1 LPEIRCQ
8 ACLSPP
14 CLAAYSPPFFVYTA
28 PMPISLK
35 ARLCLMMFLNYV
47 IWGAWYVT
55 ITAYLMKTLNF
66 SGTEA
71 GAVFGT
77 AALASM
83 ISPFFIGLVA
93 DRFFATEKVLA
104 VLHLMGAG
112 LLFCV
117 TQATGF
123 ASVYVLMLLY
133 CLCFFPTIGLTNS
146 LTLRQLTDA
155 GGQFPFI
162 RMFATIGWIAI
173 GVTISYLN
181 VQESATQFL
190 LAAGMS
196 LAMSAFCLTL
206 PHTPPAGKGQ
216 KITARSLLGLD
227 ALVML
232 KKRPYLVFVVAS
244 VLACI
249 PLTFYFVFTAKYLV
263 EVGVANVAGT
273 MTLGQLSEVGV
284 MLLMPLIFRKITVR
298 GVFILGLACWSLRY
312 GLLAFGNAGAAVWMF
327 YLAILLH
334 GFCFDFFF
342 MTGQLYTDQE
352 APPHLR
358 GTAQGFLTFL
368 TYGVGMFIGSMLS
381 GVALDYFTTTESGGA
396 VKHNW
401 TSFWIVCGGGAAVIL
416 VLVALFF
423 QTRAKIETK
432 AA

>member
-1 LPEIRCQ
+1 
-8 ACLSPP
+8 
-14 CLAAYSPPFFVYTA
+14 
-28 PMPISLK
+28 MPISLK
-35 ARLCLMMFLNYV
+35 VRLCLMMFLNYV

-55 ITAYLMKTLNF
+55 ITTYLTETLKF
-66 SGTEA
+66 SGTQA

-83 ISPFFIGLVA
+83 ITPFFIGLIA

-104 VLHLMGAG
+104 ALHLMGAVI
-112 LLFCV
+112 LFFV
-117 TQATGF
+117 TRVTTF
-123 ASVYVLMLLY
+123 PSVYALMLLY

-155 GGQFPFI
+155 GGEFPFI

-173 GVTISYLN
+173 GVTIGYLE
-181 VQESATQFL
+181 VQKTATQFL
-190 LAAGMS
+190 LAAGVSLVMS
-196 LAMSAFCLTL
+196 GYCLTL

-216 KITARSLLGLD
+216 KITAGALLGLD

-244 VLACI
+244 ILACI
-249 PLTFYFVFTAKYLV
+249 PLTFYFSFTANYLD
-263 EVGVANVAGT
+263 EVGVANVAGK

-284 MLLMPLIFRKITVR
+284 MLLMPFIFRRITVR
-298 GVFILGLACWSLRY
+298 GVFILGLAFWSLRY
-312 GLLAFGNAGAAVWMF
+312 GLLAYGNAGAGVWMF
-327 YLAILLH
+327 YVAILLH

-352 APPHLR
+352 APAHLR

-381 GVALDYFTTTESGGA
+381 GVSLDFFTSGSGGA
-396 VKHNW
+396 VTHNW
-401 TSFWIVCGGGAAVIL
+401 TAFWLGCAGGALVIL
-416 VLVALFF
+416 ALVAVFF

>member
-1 LPEIRCQ
+1 
-8 ACLSPP
+8 
-14 CLAAYSPPFFVYTA
+14 
-28 PMPISLK
+28 MPISLK

-381 GVALDYFTTTESGGA
+381 GVALDYFTTTESGGT

-432 AA
+432 VA

>member
-1 LPEIRCQ
+1 
-8 ACLSPP
+8 
-14 CLAAYSPPFFVYTA
+14 
-28 PMPISLK
+28 MPISLK

-55 ITAYLMKTLNF
+55 ITTYLTETLKF

-93 DRFFATEKVLA
+93 DRFFNTEKVLA
-104 VLHLMGAG
+104 VLHLLGAAI
-112 LLFCV
+112 LFFV
-117 TQATGF
+117 TQATSF
-123 ASVYVLMLLY
+123 SSVYALMLLY
-133 CLCFFPTIGLTNS
+133 CLCYFPTIGLTNS

-173 GVTISYLN
+173 GVTIGYLN
-181 VQESATQFL
+181 VQKTATQFM
-190 LAAGMS
+190 LAAGVS

-206 PHTPPAGKGQ
+206 PHTPPGGKGQ
-216 KITARSLLGLD
+216 KITAGSLLGLD

-232 KKRPYLVFVVAS
+232 KKRSYLVFVVAS

-249 PLTFYFVFTAKYLV
+249 PLTFYFSFTGKYLD
-263 EVGVANVAGT
+263 EIGVSNVAGK

-312 GLLAFGNAGAAVWMF
+312 GLLAYGNPGAGIWMF

-368 TYGVGMFIGSMLS
+368 TYGVGMFIGSVLS
-381 GVALDYFTTTESGGA
+381 GVALDFFTTTPTAGGA
-396 VKHNW
+396 ATHDW
-401 TSFWIVCGGGAAVIL
+401 TSFWIGCGGGAAVIL
-416 VLVALFF
+416 ILVALFF

>member
-1 LPEIRCQ
+1 
-8 ACLSPP
+8 
-14 CLAAYSPPFFVYTA
+14 
-28 PMPISLK
+28 MPISLK

-55 ITAYLMKTLNF
+55 ITSYLTETLKF
-66 SGTEA
+66 SATQA

-77 AALASM
+77 AALACM
-83 ISPFFIGLVA
+83 ITPFFVGLIA

-104 VLHLMGAG
+104 ALHLIGAVI
-112 LLFCV
+112 LYFV
-117 TQATGF
+117 TRVTDF
-123 ASVYVLMLLY
+123 TSVYALMLLY
-133 CLCFFPTIGLTNS
+133 CLCYFPTIGLTNS
-146 LTLRQLTDA
+146 LTLRQLTNA
-155 GGQFPFI
+155 GDQFPFI

-173 GVTISYLN
+173 GVTIGYLN
-181 VQESATQFL
+181 VQKTATQFL
-190 LAAGMS
+190 LAAGVS
-196 LAMSAFCLTL
+196 LVMSAFCLTL

-216 KITARSLLGLD
+216 KVTAGSLVGLD

-249 PLTFYFVFTAKYLV
+249 PLTFYFSFTAMYLD
-263 EVGVANVAGT
+263 EVGVANVAGK

-284 MLLMPLIFRKITVR
+284 MLLMPFIFRRITVR
-298 GVFILGLACWSLRY
+298 GVFILGLAFWSLRY
-312 GLLAFGNAGAAVWMF
+312 GLLAYGNAGAGVWMF
-327 YLAILLH
+327 YLAIVLH

-352 APPHLR
+352 APAHLR

-368 TYGVGMFIGSMLS
+368 TYGVGMFIGSLLS
-381 GVALDYFTTTESGGA
+381 GVSLDFFTNRTGGTVTHDWTT
-396 VKHNW
+396 
-401 TSFWIVCGGGAAVIL
+401 FWIGCGGGAFAIL
-416 VLVALFF
+416 VLVLLFF